1 MENNKERALIQ
12 KVAEKIYDSKES
24 NIIREVKLGIK
35 IMNVEVKDKCN
46 ILITTIDDA
55 GEKVT
60 ENHEFEPDCVLTMD
74 DRIALAVLVALGFE
88 PEWVYQSGVLES
100 WVEGDEDNDFMEFY
114 GEEKA
119 MEQTDT
125 KLMEAKE
132 ALRKEKE
139 EMDRKRGF

>member
-1 MENNKERALIQ
+1 MENNKERT
-12 KVAEKIYDSKES
+12 
-24 NIIREVKLGIK
+24 GIK
-35 IMNVEVKDKCN
+35 IMKIEVKDKCN

-60 ENHEFEPDCVLTMD
+60 ENHEFESDCVLTMT
-74 DRIALAVLVALGFE
+74 DRIALAVLSALGFDAE
-88 PEWVYQSGVLES
+88 RVYQSGVLES

-114 GEEKA
+114 SEEKA

-139 EMDRKRGF
+139 EMDRKREKQA